1 MPEQLGPV
9 STCRAAAVVRSFGEI
24 LAPAPLRCPLP
35 GWPHWGRGC
44 AFVDVLRSWR
54 RRPRSPGF
62 EAPGSHLRISQGRAP
77 PSRPLCSLRRAAS
90 SYIPSSPTAP
100 HGLHVPAT
108 APTFGG
114 APGLA
119 SEGRSESSVSSRA
132 QASSWERCMVPV
144 GSRGADRRQRG
155 HAGLAG
161 RAAGG
166 RGAGWPDCGAGAG
179 PSAARRRLGAL

>member
-1 MPEQLGPV
+1 MPCPRRGIRGRVPTATGGPPYSRKGEGDHLSRLTEARLGSGLGQAP
-9 STCRAAAVVRSFGEI
+9 SPARAGAQDTGADSPTLRI
-24 LAPAPLRCPLP
+24 LAWVQTESGVHTSVQKEAT
-35 GWPHWGRGC
+35 
-44 AFVDVLRSWR
+44 
-54 RRPRSPGF
+54 RPV
-62 EAPGSHLRISQGRAP
+62 GS
-77 PSRPLCSLRRAAS
+77 
-90 SYIPSSPTAP
+90 IPRSPTAP

-155 HAGLAG
+155 HAGLAS
-161 RAAGG
+161 RAGGG